1 MATKCPK
8 NHRFRP
14 VSFDEDTGQAVY
26 ACKCGITKNRQ
37 AGIICKKDD
46 NVMEIAI
53 GNGDREI
60 VTVRRGERIGVL
72 LSKSET
78 HAVGEFTGS
87 VGQEWNPNDDDV
99 LIWIDGIESGRI
111 LQDTLSIA
119 LLKLQKV
126 PIETGEQLR

>member
-1 MATKCPK
+1 
-8 NHRFRP
+8 
-14 VSFDEDTGQAVY
+14 
-26 ACKCGITKNRQ
+26 
-37 AGIICKKDD
+37 
-46 NVMEIAI
+46 MEIAI